1 MLKYLHSFLRN
12 ESGVISTDWV
22 MLTAGVVMLG
32 VNATIAVHTGTVEL
46 SEVVSESVSVAN
58 GD

>member
-1 MLKYLHSFLRN
+1 MLKYLHPHQRD
-12 ESGVISTDWV
+12 ESGVISTDWPPQ
-22 MLTAGVVMLG
+22 TAGVVMLG
-32 VNATIAVHTGTVEL
+32 VNATIAVQTGTVEL

>member
-1 MLKYLHSFLRN
+1 MLKYLHSFLRD
-12 ESGVISTDWV
+12 ETGVISTDWV

>member
-1 MLKYLHSFLRN
+1 MLKYLHSFLRD

-46 SEVVSESVSVAN
+46 SQVVSESVSVAN

>member
-1 MLKYLHSFLRN
+1 MYKCLNTFLRD
-12 ESGVISTDWV
+12 ESGVVSTDWI

-32 VNATIAVHTGTVEL
+32 MNAMIAVQTGTVEL
-46 SEVVSESVSVAN
+46 SAVVKTSVSVAN

>member
-1 MLKYLHSFLRN
+1 MLKYLQSFLRD

-32 VNATIAVHTGTVEL
+32 VNATIAVQTGTVEL

>member
-1 MLKYLHSFLRN
+1 MLKYLHSFLRD

>member
-1 MLKYLHSFLRN
+1 MLKYLHSFFRD

-32 VNATIAVHTGTVEL
+32 VNATIAVQTGTVEL

>member
-1 MLKYLHSFLRN
+1 MLKYLHSFLRE

-32 VNATIAVHTGTVEL
+32 VNATIAVQTGTVEL

>member
-1 MLKYLHSFLRN
+1 MLKYLHSFLRD

-32 VNATIAVHTGTVEL
+32 VNATIAVQTGTVEL